1 MEISHAISDSVLTL
15 AGLFVFFNSLKKL
28 PSTPRLL
35 WCAFIVSITIASFCG
50 AIRFWGYSPMRT
62 VSEVF
67 QHFAG
72 TAGAICLVFAAYLLI
87 IQKKMARPAVLS
99 VIGVGSILFLGIQ
112 ISNHLALMQII
123 SIIAISLV
131 LIIGIWG
138 LIKGKTVE
146 SSWLI
151 LGVIAIVMA
160 TFSKSIATHFSLV
173 AVDTYHYLLTISI
186 LCFGKAASYG
196 LVPDAPAAL

>member
-1 MEISHAISDSVLTL
+1 
-15 AGLFVFFNSLKKL
+15 
-28 PSTPRLL
+28 
-35 WCAFIVSITIASFCG
+35 
-50 AIRFWGYSPMRT
+50 
-62 VSEVF
+62 
-67 QHFAG
+67 
-72 TAGAICLVFAAYLLI
+72 
-87 IQKKMARPAVLS
+87 MARPAALS
-99 VIGVGSILFLGIQ
+99 VIGVGSLLFLGIQ
-112 ISNHLALMQII
+112 ISNHLALVQII

-160 TFSKSIATHFSLV
+160 TFSKSIATHFSLD